1 MSGGNTAYAVFTACQ
16 NSHEFEERRVP
27 LIHNAEQV
35 CARQSFAFMAQVKI
49 GRAVAR
55 VRALPDNAIF
65 DCKVLSRTHA
75 LIWYED
81 EKV

>member
-1 MSGGNTAYAVFTACQ
+1 LCDLNTCFYAKY
-16 NSHEFEERRVP
+16 
-27 LIHNAEQV
+27 I
-35 CARQSFAFMAQVKI
+35 QVKI

-55 VRALPDNAIF
+55 VRAMPDNAIF